1 MPRVSKEDEW
11 AGMFKARQDAGR
23 SQFEGKSVEDR
34 DRMPDKACAKCS
46 HFLETPYDLS
56 GMGNCDTLRFG
67 SNIAKDPPVFVL
79 KGENA
84 YQVHGMTDAA
94 RCTYYEE
101 QEFID
106 TDATETADPR
116 YRRIVR
122 PMKEAFDKKQ

>member
-1 MPRVSKEDEW
+1 MPRSKEDEW
-11 AGMFKARQDAGR
+11 AQMLEARRTGGR
-23 SQFEGKSVEDR
+23 AQFEGKSVEER
-34 DRMPDKACAKCS
+34 DHMPDKACAKCS

-67 SNIAKDPPVFVL
+67 SDISKDPPVFVL
-79 KGENA
+79 EGENA
-84 YQVHGMTDAA
+84 YQMHGMTDAA
-94 RCTYYEE
+94 RCTHYEE

-122 PMKEAFDKKQ
+122 PMKEAFDKEK

>member
-1 MPRVSKEDEW
+1 MPRSKEDEW
-11 AGMFKARQDAGR
+11 AQMLEARRTGGR
-23 SQFEGKSVEDR
+23 AQFEGKSVEER
-34 DRMPDKACAKCS
+34 DHMPDKACAKCS

-67 SNIAKDPPVFVL
+67 SNISKDPPIFVL
-79 KGENA
+79 EGENA
-84 YQVHGMTDAA
+84 YQMHGMTDAA
-94 RCTYYEE
+94 RCTHYEE

-122 PMKEAFDKKQ
+122 PMKEAFDKEK

>member
-1 MPRVSKEDEW
+1 MPRSKEDEW
-11 AGMFKARQDAGR
+11 AQMLEARRLGGR
-23 SQFEGKSVEDR
+23 AQFEGKSVEER

-67 SNIAKDPPVFVL
+67 SDISKEPPVFVL
-79 KGENA
+79 EGENA
-84 YQVHGMTDAA
+84 YQMHGMSDAA
-94 RCTYYEE
+94 RCKYYEE
-101 QEFID
+101 QKFID

-122 PMKEAFDKKQ
+122 PMKEAFDKEK